1 VSSPLGLDGR
11 TARRHRNT
19 DAVLD
24 AVHQLFVEGEMLPSV
39 EDIALRSG
47 VSLRSIYRYFPDRDE
62 LLRAAMNRRL
72 QVAEPFFEL
81 DGLGS
86 GSLSERIERLVEH
99 RIELYGRI
107 APTARAALQ
116 VAPTAPLIAEM
127 VRLRRTQLT
136 EQVRQ
141 QFAPELAGLADDKAD
156 DGADGAADDLVAA
169 IDVLCQFEA
178 LDSLL
183 VDRDFSAIRTRRVLV
198 RALGALLG
206 GTAPG

>member
-1 VSSPLGLDGR
+1 
-11 TARRHRNT
+11 
-19 DAVLD
+19 
-24 AVHQLFVEGEMLPSV
+24 
-39 EDIALRSG
+39 
-47 VSLRSIYRYFPDRDE
+47 
-62 LLRAAMNRRL
+62 
-72 QVAEPFFEL
+72 
-81 DGLGS
+81 
-86 GSLSERIERLVEH
+86 
-99 RIELYGRI
+99 
-107 APTARAALQ
+107 
-116 VAPTAPLIAEM
+116 M